1 MSSESAMN
9 SAGKIT
15 LMKRGL
21 SLHAVVSLLFFL
33 ILSAPHR
40 VHHLF
45 EPLSQPKSLGTDAA
59 VIHDHADNHHQNHP
73 TKQSPASKQTDC
85 AVLAVAQNAHGL
97 AASSFEHLV
106 LALTPTGPH
115 VRAFTLSSS
124 FNPSPCSQR
133 APPQL

>member
-9 SAGKIT
+9 SAGRIT

-73 TKQSPASKQTDC
+73 TKQTDC
-85 AVLAVAQNAHGL
+85 ALLAVAQNAHGL

-124 FNPSPCSQR
+124 FNQSPCSQR